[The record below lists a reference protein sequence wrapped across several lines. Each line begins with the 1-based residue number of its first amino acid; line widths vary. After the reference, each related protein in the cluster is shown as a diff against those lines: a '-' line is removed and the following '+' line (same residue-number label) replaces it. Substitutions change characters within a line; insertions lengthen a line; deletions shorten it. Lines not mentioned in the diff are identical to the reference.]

1 MSHCFNFGKKVST
14 QTNTFIIWCLLS
26 FFSLMFL
33 LNDQYELIPT
43 LSISNLTSSIE
54 NTNLNMSANMENVEN
69 DINFI
74 ISWNDTDLIDNI
86 THKQN
91 IINHLIPN
99 NWTFNVSAYMKNDM
113 NFIISWS
120 DKDFNGS
127 CVSSSHYIPQFFSMK
142 HIYNWTIYDIWKS
155 RIMIN
160 NSYRWDW
167 ASSFSFPINNQQT
180 NELEIWT
187 YITYEHF
194 EKPITWV
201 PQKRFLCVF
210 NDGTHTIS
218 YKIDYPKWHKYY
230 FFVKCPYNNIE
241 NILPF
246 KNMNYTNLG
255 VTLFDILDNN
265 EHDIRQYILNMYFSS
280 VPVCSTFYN
289 KQPITKK

>member
-1 MSHCFNFGKKVST
+1 MSHCFNCGKEVSIY
-14 QTNTFIIWCLLS
+14 IICGLLS
-26 FFSLMFL
+26 VFCIMLI
-33 LNDQYELIPT
+33 LNDEYELIPM
-43 LSISNLTSSIE
+43 LSIYNLTSSSKDSIIYM
-54 NTNLNMSANMENVEN
+54 NMS
-69 DINFI
+69 
-74 ISWNDTDLIDNI
+74 TDLIDNI

-91 IINHLIPN
+91 IINYLIPN
-99 NWTFNVSAYMKNDM
+99 NWTFNVSAYMKNDI
-113 NFIISWS
+113 NFIISWN
-120 DKDFNGS
+120 DKYFHGS
-127 CVSSSHYIPQFFSMK
+127 CVSSSHYIPQFFSMNY
-142 HIYNWTIYDIWKS
+142 IYNWTIYDIWKS
-155 RIMIN
+155 HIMFN
-160 NSYRWDW
+160 NTYKWDW